1 MKHLTLKDR
10 MSKPSRTQVIGI
22 ASGKGGV
29 GKTIVSVNL
38 AVALQLMGK
47 RVMLLDADLGMA
59 NAQIALGTRCTY
71 NLSHFLSGEKT
82 LEEIIVTTRSGIRLV
97 PGASGMQDMAALSQL
112 QAASIVQAFSALDE
126 DIDYLIV
133 DMAAGISPSVLAFMA
148 ACPRRYIVV
157 RDDPSSI
164 ADAYGTIK
172 VLIQELGL
180 KEIYLVLNG
189 MNSQKEG
196 QVLFDRM
203 NQVCARF
210 LNQSVHYLAT
220 IENDVNILLSLKKY
234 QSVLEFAP
242 DSTGARDFRR
252 LADATDKL
260 EPIEEASGGLEFFVE
275 RLVRR
280 T

>member
-1 MKHLTLKDR
+1 
-10 MSKPSRTQVIGI
+10 
-22 ASGKGGV
+22 
-29 GKTIVSVNL
+29 
-38 AVALQLMGK
+38 
-47 RVMLLDADLGMA
+47 MA
-59 NAQIALGTRCTY
+59 NAQIALGTRCPF

-82 LEEIIVTTRSGIRLV
+82 LQEIIVTTRSGIRLV

-126 DIDYLIV
+126 EIDYLIV
-133 DMAAGISPSVLAFMA
+133 DMAAGISPSVLAFMT

-172 VLIQELGL
+172 VLIQEFGL
-180 KEIYLVLNG
+180 SEIYLVLNG

-220 IENDVNILLSLKKY
+220 IETDVNILLSLKKY

-252 LADATDKL
+252 LADATEKL
-260 EPIEEASGGLEFFVE
+260 APIEEASGGLEFFVE
-275 RLVRR
+275 RLVQR

>member
-1 MKHLTLKDR
+1 MKPITSKDR
-10 MSKPSRTQVIGI
+10 LSKPSRTQVIGI

-59 NAQIALGTRCTY
+59 NAQIALGTSCTY

-82 LEEIIVTTRSGIRLV
+82 LQEIIVTTRTGIRLV

-112 QAASIVQAFSALDE
+112 QAAGIVQAFSVLDE
-126 DIDYLIV
+126 EIDYLIV
-133 DMAAGISPSVLAFMA
+133 DMAAGISPSVLTFMS

-172 VLIQELGL
+172 VLIQEYGL
-180 KEIYLVLNG
+180 NEIYLVLNG

-196 QVLFDRM
+196 QLLFERM

-210 LNQSVHYLAT
+210 LNQSVQYLAT
-220 IENDVNILLSLKKY
+220 IENDMNILQSLKRYK
-234 QSVLEFAP
+234 SVLEFAP

-252 LADATDKL
+252 LADATDEL
-260 EPIEEASGGLEFFVE
+260 APIEVASGGLEFFIE
-275 RLVRR
+275 RLVRK

>member
-1 MKHLTLKDR
+1 MKHHTLKDR

-112 QAASIVQAFSALDE
+112 QAASIGQVHGAIHDIDEGVRQNAALVEEAAASATSLRGQAEALDQ
-126 DIDYLIV
+126 I
-133 DMAAGISPSVLAFMA
+133 
-148 ACPRRYIVV
+148 
-157 RDDPSSI
+157 
-164 ADAYGTIK
+164 
-172 VLIQELGL
+172 LG
-180 KEIYLVLNG
+180 
-189 MNSQKEG
+189 
-196 QVLFDRM
+196 
-203 NQVCARF
+203 RF
-210 LNQSVHYLAT
+210 R
-220 IENDVNILLSLKKY
+220 
-234 QSVLEFAP
+234 
-242 DSTGARDFRR
+242 G
-252 LADATDKL
+252 
-260 EPIEEASGGLEFFVE
+260 
-275 RLVRR
+275 
-280 T
+280 

>member
-1 MKHLTLKDR
+1 

>member
-1 MKHLTLKDR
+1 MQQFQILSSSFDTTVRCHGLKSGKTLKEFRGHSSYVNFAIFTVD
-10 MSKPSRTQVIGI
+10 GHN
-22 ASGKGGV
+22 
-29 GKTIVSVNL
+29 IVS
-38 AVALQLMGK
+38 
-47 RVMLLDADLGMA
+47 
-59 NAQIALGTRCTY
+59 
-71 NLSHFLSGEKT
+71 
-82 LEEIIVTTRSGIRLV
+82 
-97 PGASGMQDMAALSQL
+97 ASSD
-112 QAASIVQAFSALDE
+112 
-126 DIDYLIV
+126 
-133 DMAAGISPSVLAFMA
+133 
-148 ACPRRYIVV
+148 
-157 RDDPSSI
+157 
-164 ADAYGTIK
+164 GTIK

-180 KEIYLVLNG
+180 TEIYLVLNG